1 MDEFVSRK
9 EFDLLK
15 QEVNEIKAELKSNA
29 DLLISIDKKIDIIS
43 EKVTTSEKTNNLI
56 INPIEERVKK
66 IESSNTWLW
75 RTIAG
80 AIITIVVKI
89 IFDMNH

>member
-15 QEVNEIKAELKSNA
+15 EEVNEIKAELKSNA
-29 DLLISIDKKIDIIS
+29 DLLVSIDKKIDVIS
-43 EKVTTSEKTNNLI
+43 EKVTSSEKTSSLI